1 MMALFPMEDPGLV
14 IFPTHRLVKNVP
26 EFRRQQAGCSL
37 SQAFPRRAQATAEE
51 LFKTMDAR
59 QEKNTFGMAVA
70 GARRPRYYFL
80 KLKDPKVMDKELP
93 NVSAASRR
101 LDVTVLHKLILE
113 NELGIDKAKL
123 EAFTN
128 VEYVRAREEAVAKVG
143 KSEIQAA
150 FLLNPTDVTDVRDV
164 ASVGE
169 RMPQK
174 STDFYPKLLAGL
186 VMMPL
191 KIKKS

>member
-1 MMALFPMEDPGLV
+1 MATPED
-14 IFPTHRLVKNVP
+14 
-26 EFRRQQAGCSL
+26 
-37 SQAFPRRAQATAEE
+37 
-51 LFKTMDAR
+51 LFKMMDGHL
-59 QEKNTFGMAVA
+59 EKNTFGMAIA
-70 GARRPRYYFL
+70 GPQTRYYFL

-93 NVSAASRR
+93 NMSAASRR

-128 VEYVRAREEAVAKVG
+128 VEYVRAREEAVGKVG
-143 KSEIQAA
+143 KGEIQAA
-150 FLLNPTDVTDVRDV
+150 FILNPTDVSDVRDV

-191 KIKKS
+191 KIKK